1 MAGNVVSATLRGG
14 LFTRVIGKRILY
26 FQETPSTMDEAAR
39 LAGEG
44 AAEGT
49 VVVAESQTA
58 GRGRQGRSWVSRSG
72 NLYFSI
78 IFRPAAEVL
87 PLLSMLAGVAS
98 ARSIRKVTG
107 LDPRLKWP
115 NDVMLRGKKVG
126 GILLESVVSGDQTDY
141 AVLGIGV
148 NVSLD
153 TQSSREIAGLAT
165 SLNDAAGHAVAPEEV
180 LRQVLHDLDSLYLQA
195 SQGKSS
201 PLAEWTA
208 LLDTLGQRVE
218 ARWGDEVYVGL
229 AESVDNSGNLQI
241 RLDDGRRVT
250 LTAGDV
256 TLHDQVSS
264 GSDRPGPD
272 SHH

>member
-1 MAGNVVSATLRGG
+1 
-14 LFTRVIGKRILY
+14 
-26 FQETPSTMDEAAR
+26 
-39 LAGEG
+39 
-44 AAEGT
+44 
-49 VVVAESQTA
+49 
-58 GRGRQGRSWVSRSG
+58 
-72 NLYFSI
+72 
-78 IFRPAAEVL
+78 
-87 PLLSMLAGVAS
+87 
-98 ARSIRKVTG
+98 
-107 LDPRLKWP
+107 
-115 NDVMLRGKKVG
+115 MLRGKKVG
-126 GILLESVVSGDQTDY
+126 GILVESVVRGDQTDY

-148 NVSLD
+148 NVNLD

-165 SLNDAAGHAVAPEEV
+165 SLNDAAGHAVTPEEV
-180 LRQVLHDLDSLYLQA
+180 LRQILHDLDSLYLQA

-229 AESVDNSGNLQI
+229 AEGVDNSGNLQI